1 MAPMSEREKRLKIL
15 GYVFAAAVV
24 ISSGLVIMNFS
35 DYVGLLN
42 SMSKVTFSID
52 EMVHGSDGNVINV
65 ALNFTVD
72 NPTSYTRLKFSSF
85 QCQLYLIS
93 SSGEEYIGATAYAP
107 PVDVPLKPFEPRSYT
122 TSLSVS
128 KSQIEASSG
137 DPQDPELEWR
147 VRSVI
152 HFSTPIREFY
162 QTVNF
167 YPVSNLESY
176 ANSGF

>member
-1 MAPMSEREKRLKIL
+1 MCPMSERDRRLKIL

-24 ISSGLVIMNFS
+24 ISSGLVMMNFA

-52 EMVHGSDGNVINV
+52 EMVHTPEGSDIVI
-65 ALNFTVD
+65 ALTFSVE
-72 NPTSYTRLKFSSF
+72 NPTTYTRLKFSSL
-85 QCQLYLIS
+85 QCQLYLITD
-93 SSGEEYIGATAYAP
+93 SGEEYIGTTAYAP
-107 PVDVPLKPFEPRSYT
+107 PVDVPLRPSEGRSYT

-128 KSQIEASSG
+128 KSQTELFSK
-137 DPQDPELEWR
+137 DPLDPELEWR

-152 HFSTPIREFY
+152 HFSTPIRKYY

-167 YPVSNLESY
+167 YPVSNIE
-176 ANSGF
+176 A